1 MKKYYWLAG
10 ISAFLWIVVFSQP
23 VAGVRYCVW
32 DNSILTEA
40 GRVELVRQAVLPWV
54 PNDPTD
60 EDYYPEMREDLELMF
75 LAQKKCAAFKG
86 DENCRGTKIDDTRI
100 YKWLYEDNYDGY
112 LIIDF
117 ITKNVGQVSII
128 IGKPACVWNNKI
140 QGGIDYQRGSYK

>member
-10 ISAFLWIVVFSQP
+10 ISAFLWIVVFGQP
-23 VAGVRYCVW
+23 VAGVRYCLK
-32 DNSILTEA
+32 DSSILTEA

-86 DENCRGTKIDDTRI
+86 DENCKGNKIDSERS
-100 YKWLYEDNYDGY
+100 YRWQYDPNFLGSLGIV
-112 LIIDF
+112 LI
-117 ITKNVGQVSII
+117 K
-128 IGKPACVWNNKI
+128 NNKGEVAI
-140 QGGIDYQRGSYK
+140 NISKPTCDFSGKIDSGITYNRMFN